1 MTSEASTGE
10 VLDPG
15 GLIFCSFSPLT
26 PLSSVASPYPPAPWA
41 PAGVLPKAIA
51 GDLMLSSSPAQKRP
65 AGIGPISVCPGF
77 SPRSHWSC
85 LPAHHPWPLEPVIP
99 SWHCP
104 CQLHS
109 KHPRRLSTVSTPE
122 YPSPSAPHERL
133 RRGETALRFP
143 PCLHAA

>member
-1 MTSEASTGE
+1 VTSEASKGE

-65 AGIGPISVCPGF
+65 AGKEM
-77 SPRSHWSC
+77 
-85 LPAHHPWPLEPVIP
+85 PLSSEELKEKM
-99 SWHCP
+99 SR
-104 CQLHS
+104 
-109 KHPRRLSTVSTPE
+109 K
-122 YPSPSAPHERL
+122 
-133 RRGETALRFP
+133 
-143 PCLHAA
+143 